1 MLLANPAGR
10 PVDRAIRV
18 GRSIWHGGTGPPSRH
33 GTMRFQGKGIAQSM
47 LHWFKAPI
55 TLDEEEDH
63 VHDELGRE
71 VDEEEDELS
80 KRIYESW
87 SRYRDDVV
95 AYHEISE
102 RAYINA
108 RAE

>member
-1 MLLANPAGR
+1 M
-10 PVDRAIRV
+10 
-18 GRSIWHGGTGPPSRH
+18 
-33 GTMRFQGKGIAQSM
+33 IAEM
-47 LHWFKAPI
+47 
-55 TLDEEEDH
+55 
-63 VHDELGRE
+63 